1 MYMNSD
7 QGGPYPSEPQ
17 QETAAEIARKKVLAA
32 YSSTVDSVNH
42 LPTAS
47 RERLLN
53 TTPEPQNS
61 RETAYD
67 RPDSS
72 QLPPE
77 TDLPSYHDA
86 ETNNYYS
93 ATSDRFEPS
102 SEYSMEDTSSSERYD
117 RYYNP
122 ESTPEPYD
130 SAENASALKK
140 TPISQ
145 EPINEE
151 WAKYHSAWQ
160 DYYKKYYNDYYAKA
174 AQNYIATEKMKNER
188 IASGKARRAH
198 NMRRLLPIL
207 GVVLVFLV
215 GLFLQYNRLI
225 FAPLMAYVSP
235 DTGSVATSIEAVDPN
250 ITQAVSP
257 EPRLIIPKLNID
269 VPVEYNV
276 PLADM
281 DAAMNRGVAQFA
293 IPGANAMPGK
303 IGNLV
308 LSGHSAGDIY
318 SSNPYK
324 FIFSG
329 LERLENGDLIYI
341 NYDSVR
347 YTYQMV
353 KRETVE
359 PTDVASLIYET
370 DKPMLTLITCTPLGT
385 SRYRLL
391 ITAEQISPDYGGAEN
406 PDAEEPTPSPEEPV
420 DATMPANEPSFFEK
434 IWQGIFGS

>member
-1 MYMNSD
+1 MNQD
-7 QGGPYPSEPQ
+7 HGGPYPSEPG

-32 YSSTVDSVNH
+32 YSSTVNSVNH
-42 LPTAS
+42 LPASS
-47 RERLLN
+47 RELLLKKHREASSVGRPTEVSSTYPHQN
-53 TTPEPQNS
+53 QPPYAPGPIYSSETQPQPGAHQS
-61 RETAYD
+61 YA
-67 RPDSS
+67 S
-72 QLPPE
+72 PE
-77 TDLPSYHDA
+77 TSSEPTNTNYPASFSPSNNLPSSNTD
-86 ETNNYYS
+86 S
-93 ATSDRFEPS
+93 ATLKDVAI
-102 SEYSMEDTSSSERYD
+102 
-117 RYYNP
+117 NQ
-122 ESTPEPYD
+122 D
-130 SAENASALKK
+130 SV
-140 TPISQ
+140 
-145 EPINEE
+145 NEE

-174 AQNYIATEKMKNER
+174 AQNYIATEKLKNER
-188 IASGKARRAH
+188 VASGKVRRAH
-198 NMRRLLPIL
+198 NLRRLLPVL

-225 FAPLMAYVSP
+225 FAPIMAYVSP
-235 DTGSVATSIEAVDPN
+235 DTDSVATSLTAVDPT

-276 PLADM
+276 PLADI

-293 IPGANAMPGK
+293 IPGANAMPGQ

-318 SSNPYK
+318 SNNQYK

-353 KRETVE
+353 RRETVE

-391 ITAEQISPDYGGAEN
+391 ITAEQISPEYGSSE
-406 PDAEEPTPSPEEPV
+406 PSTEEPQPTPNPE
-420 DATMPANEPSFFEK
+420 DSTTMPANEPSFFEK
-434 IWQGIFGS
+434 IWQGIFGN